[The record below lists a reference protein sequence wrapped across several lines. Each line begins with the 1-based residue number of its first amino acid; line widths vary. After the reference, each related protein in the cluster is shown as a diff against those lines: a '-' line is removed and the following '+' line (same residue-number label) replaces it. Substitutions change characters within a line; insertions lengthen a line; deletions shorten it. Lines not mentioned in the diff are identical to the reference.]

1 MPADYTTYDEI
12 GRRFNINCGHFRKFD
27 NAIRAL
33 GESTIQPGTGR
44 RGILTLKF
52 AKQSDGQ
59 ISFSLAATEFVIRH
73 EFPCSTATRASSIVL
88 YQKPRA
94 EEAKLVQLHGIKV
107 ELTEGGDILT
117 TGGGFGNGK
126 VDNQETCE
134 KSFFALLSNI
144 ERATKA

>member
-1 MPADYTTYDEI
+1 M
-12 GRRFNINCGHFRKFD
+12 
-27 NAIRAL
+27 
-33 GESTIQPGTGR
+33 
-44 RGILTLKF
+44 
-52 AKQSDGQ
+52 
-59 ISFSLAATEFVIRH
+59 
-73 EFPCSTATRASSIVL
+73 L

-134 KSFFALLSNI
+134 KSFLALLSNI